1 MSCWWYC
8 YVLFVLLGLEL
19 GGVCVRGGCIFSAGA
34 PVFRR
39 FGYGGGVR
47 LVGDFG
53 GWWRELKS
61 FAQLINVSLGLRVME
76 IWKI

>member
-1 MSCWWYC
+1 VAVFLVQ
-8 YVLFVLLGLEL
+8 VLQFLGVLGME
-19 GGVCVRGGCIFSAGA
+19 
-34 PVFRR
+34 
-39 FGYGGGVR
+39 GGVR